1 MRVQFAPNLRAPVQ
15 CILPWLF
22 LLLPLLVCAAP
33 GDAPAGVQQPLN
45 PPTTSSPRATLR
57 GFLDAVDRIAAKK
70 RERGGLDEDSYRLLR
85 RAAALLDFSA
95 TPHGDDWAERI
106 LRVVLLHDVLS
117 RVALPSATD
126 IPDETA
132 VADGTLT
139 EWQVPDT
146 AIRIARLE
154 SGPRAGEFLFSA
166 ETVAAADRIYR
177 RVKALPY
184 RDDATPGI
192 YEQVASLTGGDG
204 VYESQTKLQQRLQ
217 PVDTDSPRA
226 TLNGFLAS
234 INQAYALVME
244 ANQALKAQPPRMS
257 RAQAKEVEARA
268 TRLLERATGVLDL
281 SRVPE
286 ALRLE
291 IGEERALMLKEVI
304 DRLMLPPLDA
314 VPDEIMVAA
323 AREGSLGPF
332 TQAAGSLQWRL
343 PSTEI
348 EIVEI
353 TEGDR
358 QGEFLFSA
366 YTVKTIRDAF
376 AAVRDLPY
384 RKAAFSGTELDYPS
398 PEVSEGFYD
407 YFVATPGHLVPRAR
421 LSSELIDRLPAWL
434 KALHGGQTVWQWLA
448 LVSSLALAVLAS
460 VLLTTRIKR
469 WSKRVGGSYGRFLRI
484 LAPVA
489 IAVLVTF
496 VLEVLENEVNVTG
509 ELFTAV
515 ALGGKSIIVAMIV
528 WAVFALCRAVAE
540 AVIAAPRMRI
550 KEDSIDA
557 TMWRI
562 GSRILGFLLSV
573 VLLIRGMQVLGA
585 DLVPLLAGLGVGG
598 LAVALAARETLTDVF
613 GSLMILADRP
623 YRIGHWVVI
632 GDKEGTVQSIG
643 LRSTR
648 IRTFYDSVLT
658 IPNSTAVS
666 SVVDNMGM
674 RTYRRVKTRIGIRYD
689 TPPERIEAFL
699 EGIKRIIQTNPTTR
713 KDTFHVVLN
722 DFGPDH
728 LAILLY
734 FFFKVPDWSA
744 ELVERQRIFLE
755 IIRLAHALG
764 VQFAF
769 PTQTLEIEA
778 FPGQPE
784 PAPPTAGS
792 TDELRALAAGFG
804 SAEQAARPR
813 GLGIFVPPHEEGRR
827 QP

>member
-1 MRVQFAPNLRAPVQ
+1 MRVPSAPSLRAPVQ
-15 CILPWLF
+15 CLLPWLF
-22 LLLPLLVCAAP
+22 CLLPLLVYAAP
-33 GDAPAGVQQPLN
+33 GDAPAGVPQPLN
-45 PPTTSSPRATLR
+45 PPTTSSPRDTLR
-57 GFLDAVDRIAAKK
+57 GFLDDANRLAAKK
-70 RERGGLDEDSYRLLR
+70 QETGAFDEESYRLLR
-85 RAAALLDFSA
+85 RAADMLDFSA
-95 TPHGDDWAERI
+95 TPHGDNWSERI
-106 LRVVLLHDVLS
+106 LRVALLHDALS
-117 RVALPSATD
+117 RVALPTERD

-132 VADGTLT
+132 VADSTLS
-139 EWQVPDT
+139 EWQIPGT
-146 AIRIARLE
+146 SIRIARVE
-154 SGPRAGEFLFSA
+154 AGPRAGEFLFSA

-177 RVKALPY
+177 RVKELPY
-184 RDDATPGI
+184 RDDATPGV
-192 YEQVASLTGGDG
+192 YEQVVSLTGSDG

-226 TLNGFLAS
+226 TLNGFLDS

-244 ANQALKAQPPRMS
+244 ANRALSARPPRMS
-257 RAQAKEVEARA
+257 RAQAREVEAQA

-281 SRVPE
+281 SRMPE

-291 IGEERALMLKEVI
+291 IGEEAALMLKEVI
-304 DRLMLPPLDA
+304 DRLILPPLDA

-323 AREGSLGPF
+323 AREGVLGPF
-332 TQAAGSLQWRL
+332 TQAAGALRWRL

-366 YTVKTIRDAF
+366 ETVKTIRDAF

-384 RKAAFSGTELDYPS
+384 RKAAFAGTELDYPS
-398 PEVSEGFYD
+398 PQASAGFYD

-421 LSSELIDRLPAWL
+421 LSGELIDRLPPWL
-434 KALHGGQTVWQWLA
+434 KALQGGQTVWQWLA
-448 LVSSLALAVLAS
+448 LLLSLALTVLAS

-469 WSKRVGGSYGRFLRI
+469 LSKRVAGPYDRFLRI
-484 LAPVA
+484 LAPIA
-489 IAVLVTF
+489 IALLVTV
-496 VLEVLENEVNVTG
+496 VLEVLENEVNITG
-509 ELFTAV
+509 DLFIAV
-515 ALGGKSIIVAMIV
+515 ALGGKAIIVAMVV
-528 WAVFALCRAVAE
+528 WAVFALCKAVAE

-562 GSRILGFLLSV
+562 GARILGFLLSV

-666 SVVDNMGM
+666 SIVDNMGM
-674 RTYRRVKTRIGIRYD
+674 RSYRRVRTMVGIRYD

-713 KDTFHVVLN
+713 KDLFHVVLN

-734 FFFKVPDWSA
+734 FFLKVPDWSA

-778 FPGQPE
+778 FPGQSARE
-784 PAPPTAGS
+784 PMGEASAV
-792 TDELRALAAGFG
+792 ELRAIAESYASTAGAG
-804 SAEQAARPR
+804 RPR
-813 GLGIFVPPHEEGRR
+813 GLGIFVPPHEEDHR
-827 QP
+827 QG

>member
-1 MRVQFAPNLRAPVQ
+1 MRVPSAPSLRAPVQ
-15 CILPWLF
+15 CLLPWLF
-22 LLLPLLVCAAP
+22 CLLPLLVYAAP
-33 GDAPAGVQQPLN
+33 GDAPAGVPQPLN
-45 PPTTSSPRATLR
+45 PPTTSSPRDTLR
-57 GFLDAVDRIAAKK
+57 GFLDDANRLAAKK
-70 RERGGLDEDSYRLLR
+70 QETGAFDEESYRLLR
-85 RAAALLDFSA
+85 RAADMLDFSA
-95 TPHGDDWAERI
+95 TPHGDNWSERI
-106 LRVVLLHDVLS
+106 LRVALLHDALS
-117 RVALPSATD
+117 RVALPTERD

-132 VADGTLT
+132 VADSTLS
-139 EWQVPDT
+139 EWQIPGT
-146 AIRIARLE
+146 SIRIARVE
-154 SGPRAGEFLFSA
+154 AGPRAGEFLFSA

-177 RVKALPY
+177 RVKELPY
-184 RDDATPGI
+184 RDDATPGV
-192 YEQVASLTGGDG
+192 YEQVVSLTGSDG

-226 TLNGFLAS
+226 TLNGFLDS

-244 ANQALKAQPPRMS
+244 ANRALSARPPRMS
-257 RAQAKEVEARA
+257 RAQAREVEAQA

-281 SRVPE
+281 SRMPE

-291 IGEERALMLKEVI
+291 IGEEAALMLKEVI
-304 DRLMLPPLDA
+304 DRLILPPLDA

-323 AREGSLGPF
+323 AREGVLGPF
-332 TQAAGSLQWRL
+332 TQAAGALRWRL

-366 YTVKTIRDAF
+366 ETVKTIRDAF

-384 RKAAFSGTELDYPS
+384 RKAAFAGTELDYPS
-398 PEVSEGFYD
+398 PQASAGFYD

-421 LSSELIDRLPAWL
+421 LSGELIDRLPPWL
-434 KALHGGQTVWQWLA
+434 KALQGGQTVWQWLA
-448 LVSSLALAVLAS
+448 LLLSLALTVLAS

-469 WSKRVGGSYGRFLRI
+469 LSKRVAGPYDRFLRI
-484 LAPVA
+484 LAPIA
-489 IAVLVTF
+489 IALLVTV
-496 VLEVLENEVNVTG
+496 VLEVLENEVNITG
-509 ELFTAV
+509 DLFIAV
-515 ALGGKSIIVAMIV
+515 ALGGKAIIVAMVV
-528 WAVFALCRAVAE
+528 WAVFALCKAVAE

-562 GSRILGFLLSV
+562 GARILGFLLSV

-666 SVVDNMGM
+666 SIVDNMGM
-674 RTYRRVKTRIGIRYD
+674 RSYRRVRTMVGIRYD

-713 KDTFHVVLN
+713 KDLFHVVLN

-734 FFFKVPDWSA
+734 FFLKVPDWSA

-769 PTQTLEIEA
+769 PTQTLEIET

-784 PAPPTAGS
+784 PEPVPDASAE
-792 TDELRALAAGFG
+792 ELRAIAVSYASAAGAG
-804 SAEQAARPR
+804 RPR

-827 QP
+827 RT

>member
-1 MRVQFAPNLRAPVQ
+1 MSVPSIIMRFPSAPSLRAPVQ
-15 CILPWLF
+15 CLLPWLF
-22 LLLPLLVCAAP
+22 FLLPLLVYAAP
-33 GDAPAGVQQPLN
+33 GAAPAGVPQPLN
-45 PPTTSSPRATLR
+45 PPTTSSPRDTLR
-57 GFLDAVDRIAAKK
+57 GFLEDANRLAAK
-70 RERGGLDEDSYRLLR
+70 RQETGAFDEESYRLLR
-85 RAAALLDFSA
+85 RAADMLDFSA
-95 TPHGDDWAERI
+95 TPHGDNWSERI
-106 LRVVLLHDVLS
+106 LRVALLHDALS
-117 RVALPSATD
+117 RVALPTERD

-132 VADGTLT
+132 VADSTLS
-139 EWQVPDT
+139 EWQIPGT
-146 AIRIARLE
+146 SIRIARVE
-154 SGPRAGEFLFSA
+154 AGPRAGEFLFSA

-184 RDDATPGI
+184 RDDATPGV
-192 YEQVASLTGGDG
+192 YEQVVALTGGDG

-217 PVDTDSPRA
+217 PVDTGSPRA
-226 TLNGFLAS
+226 TLNGFLES

-244 ANQALKAQPPRMS
+244 ANQALQARPPRMS
-257 RAQAKEVEARA
+257 RAQAREVEARA

-291 IGEERALMLKEVI
+291 IGEETVLMLKEVI
-304 DRLMLPPLDA
+304 DRLILPPLDA

-323 AREGSLGPF
+323 AREGALGPF
-332 TQAAGSLQWRL
+332 TQAAGALRWRL

-366 YTVKTIRDAF
+366 ETVKTIRDAF

-384 RKAAFSGTELDYPS
+384 RKAAFAGTELDYPS
-398 PEVSEGFYD
+398 PQASAGFYD

-421 LSSELIDRLPAWL
+421 LSGELIDRLPPWL
-434 KALHGGQTVWQWLA
+434 KALYSGQTVWQWLA
-448 LVSSLALAVLAS
+448 LLLSLALTVLAS
-460 VLLTTRIKR
+460 VLLTTRIR
-469 WSKRVGGSYGRFLRI
+469 RLSKRVVGPYDRFLRI
-484 LAPVA
+484 LAPMA
-489 IAVLVTF
+489 IALLVTV
-496 VLEVLENEVNVTG
+496 VLEVLENEVNITG
-509 ELFTAV
+509 DLFIAV
-515 ALGGKSIIVAMIV
+515 ALGGKAIIVAMVV
-528 WAVFALCRAVAE
+528 WAVFALCKAVAE
-540 AVIAAPRMRI
+540 AVIAAPRNRI

-562 GSRILGFLLSV
+562 GARILGFLLSV
-573 VLLIRGMQVLGA
+573 VLLIRGMQLLGA

-623 YRIGHWVVI
+623 YRIGQWVVI

-674 RTYRRVKTRIGIRYD
+674 RSYRRVRTMVGIRYD

-713 KDTFHVVLN
+713 KDLFHVVLN

-734 FFFKVPDWSA
+734 FFLKVPDWSA

-755 IIRLAHALG
+755 VIRLAHALG

-769 PTQTLEIEA
+769 PTQTLEIET

-784 PAPPTAGS
+784 REPVPDASAE
-792 TDELRALAAGFG
+792 ELRAIAESYASAAGAG
-804 SAEQAARPR
+804 RP
-813 GLGIFVPPHEEGRR
+813 
-827 QP
+827 

>member
-1 MRVQFAPNLRAPVQ
+1 MRVASAPSPRAPIQ
-15 CILPWLF
+15 C
-22 LLLPLLVCAAP
+22 LLLWLLLGLPSLAWAAT
-33 GDAPAGVQQPLN
+33 GDVGAGDPQPLH
-45 PPTTSSPRATLR
+45 PPTTSSPRDTLR
-57 GFLDAVDRIAAKK
+57 GFLDAANRLAAKK
-70 RERGGLDEDSYRLLR
+70 REPGAFDEDSYRLLR
-85 RAAALLDFSA
+85 RAADLLDFSA
-95 TPHGDDWAERI
+95 TPHGDNWAERI
-106 LRVVLLHDVLS
+106 LRVALLHDVLS
-117 RVALPSATD
+117 RVALPPESEV
-126 IPDETA
+126 PDEDA

-139 EWQVPDT
+139 EWQIPGT
-146 AIRIARLE
+146 SIRIARVE
-154 SGPRAGEFLFSA
+154 AGPRAGEFLFSA

-184 RDDATPGI
+184 RDDATPGV
-192 YEQVASLTGGDG
+192 YEQVVALTGSDG
-204 VYESQTKLQQRLQ
+204 VYQSQTKLQQRLQ

-226 TLNGFLAS
+226 TLNGFLDS

-244 ANQALKAQPPRMS
+244 ANRALSARPPRMS
-257 RAQAKEVEARA
+257 RAQAKEVEAQA
-268 TRLLERATGVLDL
+268 TRLLERATDVLDL
-281 SRVPE
+281 SQVPE

-291 IGEERALMLKEVI
+291 IGEETVLMLKEVI
-304 DRLMLPPLDA
+304 DRLILPPLDA

-323 AREGSLGPF
+323 ARQGSLGPF
-332 TQAAGSLQWRL
+332 TQAAGALRWRL

-366 YTVKTIRDAF
+366 GTVKTIRDAY

-384 RKAAFSGTELDYPS
+384 RKAAFSGTELDYRS
-398 PEVSEGFYD
+398 PEASEGFYD
-407 YFVATPGHLVPRAR
+407 YFIATPGHLVPRAR
-421 LSSELIDRLPAWL
+421 LSGELIDRLPAWL
-434 KALHGGQTVWQWLA
+434 KALYGGQTGWQWLA
-448 LVSSLALAVLAS
+448 LGSLLALTVLAS

-469 WSKRVGGSYGRFLRI
+469 LSKRMVRPYGRFLRI
-484 LAPVA
+484 LAPIA
-489 IAVLVTF
+489 IAILVTV
-496 VLEVLENEVNVTG
+496 VLSVLENEVNVTG
-509 ELFTAV
+509 DLFTAV
-515 ALGGKSIIVAMIV
+515 ALGGKAIVVAMVV
-528 WAVFALCRAVAE
+528 WAVFGLCKAVAE
-540 AVIAAPRMRI
+540 AVIASPRTKI

-562 GSRILGFLLSV
+562 GSRILGFLLS
-573 VLLIRGMQVLGA
+573 LLILIRGMQLLGA

-674 RTYRRVKTRIGIRYD
+674 RSWRRVRTMVGIRYD

-713 KDTFHVVLN
+713 KDLFHVVLN

-734 FFFKVPDWSA
+734 FFFKVPDWST

-769 PTQTLEIEA
+769 PTQTLEIET
-778 FPGQPE
+778 FPGQPGRE
-784 PAPPTAGS
+784 PLPDASAE
-792 TDELRALAAGFG
+792 ELRAIAARYASPGG
-804 SAEQAARPR
+804 AGRPR

-827 QP
+827 

>member
-1 MRVQFAPNLRAPVQ
+1 
-15 CILPWLF
+15 
-22 LLLPLLVCAAP
+22 
-33 GDAPAGVQQPLN
+33 
-45 PPTTSSPRATLR
+45 
-57 GFLDAVDRIAAKK
+57 
-70 RERGGLDEDSYRLLR
+70 
-85 RAAALLDFSA
+85 
-95 TPHGDDWAERI
+95 
-106 LRVVLLHDVLS
+106 
-117 RVALPSATD
+117 
-126 IPDETA
+126 
-132 VADGTLT
+132 
-139 EWQVPDT
+139 
-146 AIRIARLE
+146 
-154 SGPRAGEFLFSA
+154 
-166 ETVAAADRIYR
+166 
-177 RVKALPY
+177 
-184 RDDATPGI
+184 
-192 YEQVASLTGGDG
+192 
-204 VYESQTKLQQRLQ
+204 
-217 PVDTDSPRA
+217 
-226 TLNGFLAS
+226 
-234 INQAYALVME
+234 
-244 ANQALKAQPPRMS
+244 
-257 RAQAKEVEARA
+257 
-268 TRLLERATGVLDL
+268 
-281 SRVPE
+281 
-286 ALRLE
+286 
-291 IGEERALMLKEVI
+291 MLKEVV
-304 DRLMLPPLDA
+304 DRLILPPLDA

-332 TQAAGSLQWRL
+332 TQAAGALRWRL

-366 YTVKTIRDAF
+366 ETVKTIRDAF

-398 PEVSEGFYD
+398 PEASAGFYD
-407 YFVATPGHLVPRAR
+407 YFVASPGHLVPRAR
-421 LSSELIDRLPAWL
+421 LSGELIDRLPAWL

-448 LVSSLALAVLAS
+448 LLLSLALTVLAS

-469 WSKRVGGSYGRFLRI
+469 WSKRVGGPYSRFLRI
-484 LAPVA
+484 LSPIA
-489 IAVLVTF
+489 IAILVTV
-496 VLEVLENEVNVTG
+496 VLNVLENEVNVTG

-515 ALGGKSIIVAMIV
+515 ALGGKAIIVAMIV
-528 WAVFALCRAVAE
+528 WAVFSLCKAVAE

-573 VLLIRGMQVLGA
+573 VLLIRGMQILGA

-666 SVVDNMGM
+666 SIVDNMGM
-674 RTYRRVKTRIGIRYD
+674 RSWRRVKTRVGIRYD

-699 EGIKRIIQTNPTTR
+699 EGIKRIIQTNTTTR
-713 KDTFHVVLN
+713 KDYFHVVLN

-734 FFFKVPDWSA
+734 FFFNVPDWSA

-769 PTQTLEIEA
+769 PTQTLEIET

-784 PAPPTAGS
+784 REPVPDASAE
-792 TDELRALAAGFG
+792 ELRAIAEHYASPEGAG
-804 SAEQAARPR
+804 RPR

-827 QP
+827 QT